1 MGERPLCGMVDDGEQ
16 EPQVPFDR
24 SIGHRLTARP
34 HPAGSPVSDESIPVP
49 LGQRGGISILAEELE
64 EHLYRGPVVPPGP
77 LTLGGGYLFTVDVK
91 KRLQGEWL
99 GLGLCRV
106 LGLRRLARNGAT
118 VEGLAKRTGRTPD
131 FIERAL
137 SWDAGSVSRWPVGSF
152 GDLAPRGA
160 QMSPM
165 ALIPVRDARQSYP
178 PFDAIF
184 SPFKHGSIRYG
195 RTASAADRAV
205 LVELS
210 SHDPRLS
217 TVVH

>member
-1 MGERPLCGMVDDGEQ
+1 M
-16 EPQVPFDR
+16 
-24 SIGHRLTARP
+24 RLRQ
-34 HPAGSPVSDESIPVP
+34 H
-49 LGQRGGISILAEELE
+49 
-64 EHLYRGPVVPPGP
+64 HGPVVPPGP

-118 VEGLAKRTGRTPD
+118 VEGLAKRTGCTPD

-160 QMSPM
+160 QMSP
-165 ALIPVRDARQSYP
+165 
-178 PFDAIF
+178 
-184 SPFKHGSIRYG
+184 
-195 RTASAADRAV
+195 
-205 LVELS
+205 
-210 SHDPRLS
+210 RLDLRR
-217 TVVH
+217 

>member
-1 MGERPLCGMVDDGEQ
+1 MLGQPRTTQRRARKVASDEGALRGDIVRLEEELTLLVPRLCGPVEDREQ

-106 LGLRRLARNGAT
+106 LGLRRLARNDAT

-152 GDLAPRGA
+152 GDLAPRDA
-160 QMSPM
+160 QMSP
-165 ALIPVRDARQSYP
+165 
-178 PFDAIF
+178 
-184 SPFKHGSIRYG
+184 
-195 RTASAADRAV
+195 
-205 LVELS
+205 
-210 SHDPRLS
+210 RLDLRR
-217 TVVH
+217 